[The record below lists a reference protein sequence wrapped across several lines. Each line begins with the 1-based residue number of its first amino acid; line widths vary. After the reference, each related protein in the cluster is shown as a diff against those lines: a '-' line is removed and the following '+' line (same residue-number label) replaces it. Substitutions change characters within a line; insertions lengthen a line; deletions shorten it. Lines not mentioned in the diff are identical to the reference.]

1 MLSRLDPLLEEFI
14 VAAMAMTVLGV
25 LVALAFWG
33 LTDISPWPM
42 VILSEVAGFG
52 FGTALL
58 ALGSPRRSR

>member
-14 VAAMAMTVLGV
+14 VAAVAMLTLGV
-25 LVALAFWG
+25 IVALAFWG
-33 LTDISPWPM
+33 FTDISPWPL
-42 VILSEVAGFG
+42 VILAEVGGFG